1 MAAVSAAATQEKA
14 ATCAGSEAAVP
25 ELLELLGGPREAA
38 AGSHWS
44 WETASRDGRH
54 VVVRP
59 YEPESDQPRL
69 VDLCRGNY
77 GGHDELPGLVAA
89 ADGDTGVEFLVV
101 DGAGS
106 ETDSVIAFGGIVL
119 RENDL
124 PWIFGLRTRRD
135 HQGRGLAKLVV
146 RSLMTLAAAQGRTLI
161 MSATVLANPAAR
173 TIFRS
178 LGFRMVQGVHVWPH
192 IERLHKRLTA
202 SAAVTAKGELAT
214 QESLPRML
222 DGVPMESEAAME
234 ELADRWVPCTD
245 INKLE
250 KAVSSARTGAR
261 HCQNGHYVGAD
272 GAGFQMETS
281 DEPLWLPM
289 YFQIWAPRG
298 QKVAAA
304 LANGSVWVLEP
315 ARRQIT
321 GAGGKLE
328 SQAQVDAMEGMDLS
342 GAGALIMQQEPDY
355 HNQVIVGMVASS
367 ASIATSALLF
377 ASRRHACFQSFVDLR
392 DTSRPGGGLAGSG
405 VDEAWVGSRLARLFP
420 GESGESFNYIV
431 LQGMLRST

>member
-14 ATCAGSEAAVP
+14 AACAGAAGSEAAIP
-25 ELLELLGGPREAA
+25 ELLKLLGGPREAN

-89 ADGDTGVEFLVV
+89 ANGDSGVKFLVV

-124 PWIFGLRTRRD
+124 PWMFGLRTRRD
-135 HQGRGLAKLVV
+135 HQGLGLAKLVV
-146 RSLMTLAAAQGRTLI
+146 RSLMTLAAAQGRSLI
-161 MSATVLANPAAR
+161 MTATVLANSASR

-192 IERLHKRLTA
+192 IERLHERLTA
-202 SAAVTAKGELAT
+202 SAAGTANGEL
-214 QESLPRML
+214 ESLPRTL
-222 DGVPMESEAAME
+222 DGVPFEGDAAVE
-234 ELADRWVPCTD
+234 ELADRWVACTD
-245 INKLE
+245 VDRLE
-250 KAVSSARTGAR
+250 EAITLARAGCAR
-261 HCQNGHYVGAD
+261 RCWNGNNVVGD
-272 GAGFQMETS
+272 GAGLQMKPSE
-281 DEPLWLPM
+281 EPLWLPM

-298 QKVAAA
+298 QKAAAA
-304 LANGSVWVLEP
+304 LTNGSVWVLEP
-315 ARRQIT
+315 ARRQT
-321 GAGGKLE
+321 GAGGKLG
-328 SQAQVDAMEGMDLS
+328 SQAQVDTTEGVDLS
-342 GAGALIMQQEPDY
+342 GAGALIMQQEPDF

-367 ASIATSALLF
+367 ASIAASALLF
-377 ASRRHACFQSFVDLR
+377 ASRRHACYQSFVDLR
-392 DTSRPGGGLAGSG
+392 DTSRPGGGLAGG
-405 VDEAWVGSRLARLFP
+405 GDEAWVVSRLARLFP
-420 GESGESFNYIV
+420 GEPGESFNYV
-431 LQGMLRST
+431 VFQGKSRST